1 MYLKLDLSCK
11 LSCEIWITIDIFRLS
26 LTLNGRQVGH
36 AWADTNGYQSASN
49 SVALALRRGDR
60 VALLVTEGRLYEPTS
75 TDTGYTT
82 FTGYKIQ

>member
-1 MYLKLDLSCK
+1 MRKSPNLNECCLNNP
-11 LSCEIWITIDIFRLS
+11 IFRLS

-60 VALLVTEGRLYEPTS
+60 VALVVTEGRLYEPTS

>member
-1 MYLKLDLSCK
+1 M
-11 LSCEIWITIDIFRLS
+11 
-26 LTLNGRQVGH
+26 GH

-49 SVALALRRGDR
+49 SVALPLRRGDR